1 MVTIQLFKKEI
12 TFLKGK
18 KIKFTFKSH
27 AMNHIK
33 KRQKVKVFALRIV
46 TSVVGKTT
54 RVGSEK
60 HGCFGNSVI
69 RDIFC

>member
-1 MVTIQLFKKEI
+1 
-12 TFLKGK
+12 
-18 KIKFTFKSH
+18 
-27 AMNHIK
+27 MNHRK
-33 KRQKVKVFALRIV
+33 KRQKVKVFPLKIITSIV
-46 TSVVGKTT
+46 GETK